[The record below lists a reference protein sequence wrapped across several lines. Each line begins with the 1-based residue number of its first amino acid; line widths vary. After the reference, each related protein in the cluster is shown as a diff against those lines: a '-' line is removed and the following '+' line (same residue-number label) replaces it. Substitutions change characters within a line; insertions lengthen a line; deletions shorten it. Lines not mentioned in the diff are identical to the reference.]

1 MTIWDDVITERD
13 SQVYAKS
20 GYGGRVGPGKKPAVI
35 VIDVTTAFVG
45 DRPEPILKS
54 IERFPNSCGEAGWK
68 AVGNISKLLDVARA
82 KGVPVF
88 YSASATLNQ
97 FSVGRW
103 REKHGRAIEE
113 ANAQMVTPEHIP
125 KEISPRKGDIVIA
138 KLRPSVFFGTP
149 LASHLVSLGV
159 DTLIATGCTTSG
171 CVRATVIDSF
181 SYTFRTLVVEE
192 CVFDRGE
199 TSHKVNLF
207 DMHQKYADVVS
218 LRSALEY
225 LQSVAPNNVNA
236 EATIKRTPARTLDS
250 V

>member
-1 MTIWDDVITERD
+1 MITERD
-13 SQVYAKS
+13 RQVYAKA
-20 GYGGRVGPGKKPAVI
+20 GYGGRLGPGTRPAVI

-54 IERFPNSCGEAGWK
+54 IERFPNSCGEVGWK
-68 AVGNISKLLDVARA
+68 AVGKIAELLETARA
-82 KGVPVF
+82 KGVPIL
-88 YSASATLNQ
+88 YSASADRDD
-97 FSVGRW
+97 FAAGRW
-103 REKHGRAIEE
+103 REKHGRTLEE
-113 ANAQMVTPEHIP
+113 TNRRLSTPEHIP

-181 SYTFRTLVVEE
+181 AYTFRTLVVEE

-199 TSHKVNLF
+199 VSHKVNLF
-207 DMHQKYADVVS
+207 DMHQKYAEVVS
-218 LRSALEY
+218 LETVKSYLASLPAMLEQGAAQRSMEE
-225 LQSVAPNNVNA
+225 S
-236 EATIKRTPARTLDS
+236 PAFTFDS
-250 V
+250 M